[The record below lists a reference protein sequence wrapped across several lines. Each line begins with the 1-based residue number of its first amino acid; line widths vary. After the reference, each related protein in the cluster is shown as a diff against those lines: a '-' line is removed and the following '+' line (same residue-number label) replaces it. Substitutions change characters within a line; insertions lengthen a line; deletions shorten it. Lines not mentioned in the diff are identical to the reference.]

1 MSCLD
6 ITICQREQT
15 FHRINCNFTIAHI
28 QYICNPSNTCQ
39 RTDELYDCCA
49 SNIVDCVIERY
60 TFQLVPTMTPTISS
74 VLGELC
80 EVTCNLTPSTNK
92 CYWYERQ
99 NLDISCISKDN
110 NFCCSDSRDNCC
122 RPIPRYAFIIL
133 GSLFFLLA
141 LALGVY
147 YKYYILFRYTR
158 VMPDKTTPCLSSQQ
172 NNNV

>member
-6 ITICQREQT
+6 VTTCHIEQSFT
-15 FHRINCNFTIAHI
+15 RINCNFTIRYI
-28 QYICNPSNTCQ
+28 EYICNPSNTCQ

-60 TFQLVPTMTPTISS
+60 VFQLVPTMKPTLSFS
-74 VLGELC
+74 LVNSC

-110 NFCCSDSRDNCC
+110 NYCCSDSRGNCC
-122 RPIPRYAFIIL
+122 QTNIQYVYIIFA
-133 GSLFFLLA
+133 SLFFLLTSC
-141 LALGVY
+141 VY
-147 YKYYILFRYTR
+147 YKYYILFRYSR
-158 VMPDKTTPCLSSQQ
+158 VMPDKTTPCLSTQQ